1 MDFLAVLG
9 IILAVFSIIYFAL
22 RGLNIAIAAPV
33 AALII
38 ILTNRMDIFPYLL
51 GENHSFMAGLATF
64 IVENFAL
71 FLLGAVLGGLMDKS
85 KATVTI
91 SDFVLRLTGTEN
103 PYRVLLGIVFI
114 TAFLSYG
121 GISSFIIVFTLFPMV
136 RPIFKMLDINW
147 ELVYIP
153 FYLGGCTFVGSM
165 LPGSPAVKN
174 YIPTRALGTTLTAG
188 ADLGLL
194 AFGVTLIFGLSYM
207 AFALRRSLKRGETF
221 YSYLDKGGK
230 EFDAADK
237 EEDAKEVFK
246 PSIWRAVT
254 PILTLLAILLIF
266 RRVEYII
273 LIGLSVSILLASL
286 LFNKYIP
293 SPLDSLNRSAGN
305 AIGSVFGIA
314 CSIGFGTVL
323 IAAPAFSI
331 LQKLIMS
338 LPGSPLLSLAVLTSS
353 LSGMMGTGIGPVGIV
368 SNNFVQPYLE
378 MGYHPEVLHRVITI
392 AAGLFSCMP
401 HTGMVISTNYFSG
414 LGYRNGFKHAFII
427 VNGSHFLALIT
438 VLSAAPLLYS

>member
-1 MDFLAVLG
+1 MDLLAVLG
-9 IILAVFSIIYFAL
+9 IVVGVFAIIYFAL
-22 RGLNIAIAAPV
+22 RGLNITIAAPI

-38 ILTNRMDIFPYLL
+38 ILTNQMDVFSYLV
-51 GENHSFMAGLATF
+51 GENDSFLAGLAGF

-71 FLLGAVLGGLMDKS
+71 FLLGAILGGLMDKS

-91 SDFVLRLTGTEN
+91 SDFVLRLTGTES

-188 ADLGLL
+188 ADLGLI
-194 AFGVTLIFGLSYM
+194 AFAVTLIFGLSYM

-221 YSYLDKGGK
+221 YSYKGKGEMDLVLPDKK
-230 EFDAADK
+230 DEM
-237 EEDAKEVFK
+237 EELFK
-246 PSIWRAVT
+246 PSIWRAIA
-254 PILTLLAILLIF
+254 PILVLLAILLLF
-266 RRVEYII
+266 RNVDYII

-293 SPLDSLNRSAGN
+293 SQLDSLNKSADN
-305 AIGSVFGIA
+305 AIGSIFGIA

-323 IAAPAFSI
+323 IAAPAFTLWQELVISI
-331 LQKLIMS
+331 
-338 LPGSPLLSLAVLTSS
+338 PGSPLLSLSVLTSS
-353 LSGMMGTGIGPVGIV
+353 LSGMMGTGIGPAGII

-378 MGYHPEVLHRVITI
+378 AGYHPDVLHRIITI
-392 AAGLFSCMP
+392 SAGLFSCMP

-438 VLSAAPLLYS
+438 ILIFIPLLYG

>member
-293 SPLDSLNRSAGN
+293 SQLDSLNRSAGN
-305 AIGSVFGIA
+305 AIGSVFAIA

>member
-207 AFALRRSLKRGETF
+207 AFAVRRSLKRGETF

-230 EFDAADK
+230 ELDVADK

-293 SPLDSLNRSAGN
+293 SQLDSLNRSAGN
-305 AIGSVFGIA
+305 AIGSVFAIA

>member
-207 AFALRRSLKRGETF
+207 AFAVRRSLKRGETF

-230 EFDAADK
+230 ELDVADK

-293 SPLDSLNRSAGN
+293 SQLDSLNRSAGN
-305 AIGSVFGIA
+305 AIGSVFAIA

-438 VLSAAPLLYS
+438 VLSAASLLYS

>member
-9 IILAVFSIIYFAL
+9 IGLGVFTIIYFAL
-22 RGLNIAIAAPV
+22 RGLNITIAVPL

-38 ILTNRMDIFPYLL
+38 ILTNRMDIFSHLL
-51 GENHSFMAGLATF
+51 GEDHSFMAGLADF

-71 FLLGAVLGGLMDKS
+71 FLLGAILGGLMDKS
-85 KATVTI
+85 NATVTI

-114 TAFLSYG
+114 TSFLSYG
-121 GISSFIIVFTLFPMV
+121 GISSFIIVFALFPMV

-207 AFALRRSLKRGETF
+207 AFALRRSLKRRETF

-230 EFDAADK
+230 ELDVGDK
-237 EEDAKEVFK
+237 EEDVEEVFK
-246 PSIWRAVT
+246 PSIWRVVT
-254 PILTLLAILLIF
+254 PILTLLAVLLIF

-273 LIGLSVSILLASL
+273 LIGLSVSILLASI

-323 IAAPAFSI
+323 IAAPAFTI

-338 LPGSPLLSLAVLTSS
+338 LPGSRLLSLAVLTSS

-414 LGYRNGFKHAFII
+414 LGYKNGFKHAFII

-438 VLSAAPLLYS
+438 VLTAAPLLYS

>member
-230 EFDAADK
+230 ELDVADK

-293 SPLDSLNRSAGN
+293 SQLDSLNRSAGN
-305 AIGSVFGIA
+305 AIGSVFAIA

>member
-1 MDFLAVLG
+1 MNELAKNNLESQFGRSV
-9 IILAVFSIIYFAL
+9 
-22 RGLNIAIAAPV
+22 NI
-33 AALII
+33 
-38 ILTNRMDIFPYLL
+38 
-51 GENHSFMAGLATF
+51 F
-64 IVENFAL
+64 ISV
-71 FLLGAVLGGLMDKS
+71 
-85 KATVTI
+85 
-91 SDFVLRLTGTEN
+91 
-103 PYRVLLGIVFI
+103 
-114 TAFLSYG
+114 
-121 GISSFIIVFTLFPMV
+121 
-136 RPIFKMLDINW
+136 
-147 ELVYIP
+147 
-153 FYLGGCTFVGSM
+153 
-165 LPGSPAVKN
+165 
-174 YIPTRALGTTLTAG
+174 TAG

-221 YSYLDKGGK
+221 YSCLDKGGK

-237 EEDAKEVFK
+237 EDDAKEVFK

-293 SPLDSLNRSAGN
+293 SQLDSLNRSAGN
-305 AIGSVFGIA
+305 AIGSVFAIA

-353 LSGMMGTGIGPVGIV
+353 LSGVMGTGIGPVGIV

-438 VLSAAPLLYS
+438 VLSAASLLYS

>member
-230 EFDAADK
+230 ELDAADK

-293 SPLDSLNRSAGN
+293 SQLDSLNRSAGN
-305 AIGSVFGIA
+305 AIGSVFAIA